1 MGLTL
6 IYTSGNYWRRNSP
19 QPDKNDK
26 MSTAVKQFHE
36 EEAIGKTYD
45 LQVARR
51 LLKYLKPYIRIL
63 IPALLLTLAL
73 NLLGVL
79 QPKFTQYAIDWY
91 ILPGKL
97 DGLSLL
103 VLLYVGVQFFR
114 LVFSYF
120 QAILLNTVGQ
130 YVMFDIRRE
139 LYDKLQHQEIAY
151 YDRNPVG
158 RIMTRLTTDVDA
170 LNELFTQ
177 GVTDLLGDLVM
188 IVAIISMMMW
198 MDPLLTLVTL
208 LTVPML
214 FAATT
219 WFRKG
224 ARRGYDMVRTRIAR
238 INAFLQEHFAGAQ
251 TVQIFNAEIKSLN
264 KFRKINDEHRRANLD
279 TIFYYAVFFPL
290 VDFIG
295 AVGIALIIWYGGYR
309 VMQNTPGNTVLTLGA
324 LVAFIQYSGFLFQP
338 IRDISDKYNVLQ
350 SAVVASHRIFKTL
363 DLPIAILN
371 PNRPL
376 KSGRARGR
384 IEFQNVWFAYKDE
397 EWVLKDVSF
406 TVEPGQSIALV
417 GHTGSGKT
425 TITNL
430 LMRFYDI
437 QRGRILLDGTDLRD
451 WDLKSLRQNFA
462 VVLQEVF
469 LFSGTVEG
477 NIRLGREE
485 ISEERVVWAAR
496 EVHADRFIGRLKD
509 GYKAEVRERGAGLSV
524 GQKQLI
530 SFARALAF
538 DPALLILDEATS
550 SIDTETEQLIQQAIE
565 RVMRDRTSIV
575 VAHRLSTIQNAD
587 RIIVLHHGEIREQ
600 GNHQELLL
608 QRGLYW
614 RLYKLQY
621 ADGSRIE
628 KKTAELEEPEL
639 IQTDRLQFSE

>member
-1 MGLTL
+1 
-6 IYTSGNYWRRNSP
+6 
-19 QPDKNDK
+19 
-26 MSTAVKQFHE
+26 MSTAAKQFHE

-45 LQVARR
+45 FQIARR
-51 LLKYLKPYIRIL
+51 LLKYLKPYVRL
-63 IPALLLTLAL
+63 LVPALILTLAL
-73 NLLGVL
+73 NLLGIL

-91 ILPGKL
+91 ILPRKTE
-97 DGLSLL
+97 GLILL
-103 VLLYVGVQFFR
+103 VALYVGVQLFR

-120 QAILLNTVGQ
+120 QAILLNSVGQ

-177 GVTDLLGDLVM
+177 GVTDLLGDVVM
-188 IVAIISMMMW
+188 IFAIISVMLW
-198 MDPLLTLVTL
+198 MDVRLTLVIL

-251 TVQIFNAEIKSLN
+251 TVQIFNAEAKSIHR
-264 KFRKINDEHRRANLD
+264 FDVINEDYRRANID

-309 VMQNTPGNTVLTLGA
+309 VMQNTPGHTVMTLGA

-371 PNRPL
+371 PIAPR
-376 KSGRARGR
+376 KAERAQGR

-397 EWVLKDVSF
+397 DWVLKDVSF
-406 TVEPGQSIALV
+406 SVEPGQSIALV

-437 QRGRILLDGTDLRD
+437 QRGKILLDGVDLRE
-451 WDLKSLRQNFA
+451 WDMKALRENFA
-462 VVLQEVF
+462 VVLQDVF
-469 LFSGTVEG
+469 LFSGTIEG
-477 NIRLGREE
+477 NIRLGRDE
-485 ISEERVVWAAR
+485 ISEERVQWAAR
-496 EVHADRFIGRLKD
+496 EVHADRFIERLKD
-509 GYKAEVRERGAGLSV
+509 EYKAEVRERGAGLSV

-550 SIDTETEQLIQQAIE
+550 SIDTETEQLIQRAIE

-575 VAHRLSTIQNAD
+575 VAHRLSTVQNAD

-600 GNHQELLL
+600 GTHQDLLS

-614 RLYKLQY
+614 KLYKLQY
-621 ADGSRIE
+621 ADASRSQQQTVE
-628 KKTAELEEPEL
+628 DEEEESVRV
-639 IQTDRLQFSE
+639 DRLQFSE

>member
-1 MGLTL
+1 
-6 IYTSGNYWRRNSP
+6 
-19 QPDKNDK
+19 
-26 MSTAVKQFHE
+26 MSTTVKQFHE

-45 LQVARR
+45 FQVARR
-51 LLKYLKPYIRIL
+51 LLRYLKPYVRLL
-63 IPALLLTLAL
+63 IPALVLTLVL

-79 QPKFTQYAIDWY
+79 QPKFTQYAIDWF
-91 ILPGKL
+91 ILPRQL
-97 DGLSLL
+97 DGLLLL
-103 VLLYVGVQFFR
+103 VLVYVGVQFFR

-120 QAILLNTVGQ
+120 QAVLLNTVGQ

-139 LYDKLQHQEIAY
+139 LYDKLQHQEVAY

-188 IVAIISMMMW
+188 IVAIISMMLW
-198 MDPLLTLVTL
+198 MDVRLTLVTL
-208 LTVPML
+208 LTVPLL

-224 ARRGYDMVRTRIAR
+224 ARRGYDLVRTRIAR

-251 TVQIFNAEIKSLN
+251 TVQIFNAETKSLK
-264 KFRKINDEHRRANLD
+264 KFQGINEEYRRANIE

-290 VDFIG
+290 VDLIG
-295 AVGIALIIWYGGYR
+295 AVGVALIIWYGGYR

-350 SAVVASHRIFKTL
+350 AAVVASHRIFKTL
-363 DLPIAILN
+363 DLPIAILS
-371 PNRPL
+371 PTKPV
-376 KSGRARGR
+376 KTGRASGR

-397 EWVLKDVSF
+397 DWVLKDVSF
-406 TVEPGQSIALV
+406 TVESGQSVALV

-437 QRGRILLDGTDLRD
+437 QRGKILLDGVDIRE

-485 ISEERVVWAAR
+485 ISEERVQWAAQ
-496 EVHADRFIGRLKD
+496 EVHADRFINRLRD
-509 GYKAEVRERGAGLSV
+509 TYKAEVRERGAGLSV
-524 GQKQLI
+524 GQKQLV

-550 SIDTETEQLIQQAIE
+550 SIDTETEQLIQRAIE

-600 GNHQELLL
+600 GTHQELLI

-621 ADGSRIE
+621 ADGS
-628 KKTAELEEPEL
+628 TVAGSTEEEDIDDLTPVS
-639 IQTDRLQFSE
+639 DRLQFSE

>member
-1 MGLTL
+1 
-6 IYTSGNYWRRNSP
+6 
-19 QPDKNDK
+19 
-26 MSTAVKQFHE
+26 MSTAAKQFHE

-45 LQVARR
+45 FQIARR
-51 LLKYLKPYIRIL
+51 LLKYLKPYVRL
-63 IPALLLTLAL
+63 LVPALILTLAL
-73 NLLGVL
+73 NLLGIL

-91 ILPGKL
+91 ILPRKT
-97 DGLSLL
+97 DGLILL
-103 VLLYVGVQFFR
+103 VALYVGVQLFR

-120 QAILLNTVGQ
+120 QAILLNSVGQ

-177 GVTDLLGDLVM
+177 GVTDLLGDVVM
-188 IVAIISMMMW
+188 IFAIISVMLW
-198 MDPLLTLVTL
+198 MDVRLTLVIL

-251 TVQIFNAEIKSLN
+251 TVQIFNAEAKSIHR
-264 KFRKINDEHRRANLD
+264 FDVINDDYRRANID

-309 VMQNTPGNTVLTLGA
+309 VMQNTPGHTVMTLGA

-371 PNRPL
+371 PIAPR
-376 KSGRARGR
+376 KAERAQGR

-397 EWVLKDVSF
+397 DWVLKDVSF
-406 TVEPGQSIALV
+406 SVEPGQSIALV

-437 QRGRILLDGTDLRD
+437 QRGKILLDGVDLRE
-451 WDLKSLRQNFA
+451 WDMKALRENFA
-462 VVLQEVF
+462 VVLQDVF
-469 LFSGTVEG
+469 LFSGTIEG
-477 NIRLGREE
+477 NIRLGRDE
-485 ISEERVVWAAR
+485 ISEERVQWAAR
-496 EVHADRFIGRLKD
+496 EVHADRFIERLKD
-509 GYKAEVRERGAGLSV
+509 EYKAEVRERGAGLSV

-550 SIDTETEQLIQQAIE
+550 SIDTETEQLIQRAIE

-575 VAHRLSTIQNAD
+575 VAHRLSTVQNAD

-600 GNHQELLL
+600 GTHQDLLS

-614 RLYKLQY
+614 KLYKLQY
-621 ADGSRIE
+621 ADASRSQQQTVE
-628 KKTAELEEPEL
+628 DEEEESL
-639 IQTDRLQFSE
+639 RVDRLQFSE

>member
-1 MGLTL
+1 
-6 IYTSGNYWRRNSP
+6 
-19 QPDKNDK
+19 

-45 LQVARR
+45 FQVARR
-51 LLKYLKPYIRIL
+51 LLRYLKPYLRL
-63 IPALLLTLAL
+63 LFLALALTLAL

-91 ILPGKL
+91 ILPRQT
-97 DGLSLL
+97 DGLMLL
-103 VLLYVGVQFFR
+103 VGLFLGSQVLR
-114 LVFSYF
+114 LIFSYF
-120 QAILLNTVGQ
+120 QAIFVNSVGQ
-130 YVMFDIRRE
+130 YVMFDIRKA
-139 LYDKLQHQEIAY
+139 LYDKLQHQEVAY

-170 LNELFTQ
+170 LNQLFTE

-188 IVAIISMMMW
+188 IVAIISVMLW
-198 MDPLLTLVTL
+198 MDVKLTLISL
-208 LTVPML
+208 LTVPLL

-219 WFRKG
+219 WFRRG
-224 ARRGYDMVRTRIAR
+224 ARKGYDLVRTRIAR

-251 TVQIFNAEIKSLN
+251 TVQIFNAETKSLRT
-264 KFRKINDEHRRANLD
+264 FDRINDEYRRANID

-290 VDFIG
+290 VDLIG
-295 AVGIALIIWYGGYR
+295 ATGVALIIWYGGYR
-309 VMQNTPGNTVLTLGA
+309 VMQNTPEHTVLTLGA
-324 LVAFIQYSGFLFQP
+324 LVAFIQYSQSLFQP

-350 SAVVASHRIFKTL
+350 AAVVASHRLFKTL
-363 DLPIAILN
+363 DQPVAIST
-371 PNRPL
+371 PEKPL
-376 KSGRARGR
+376 KAERARGR
-384 IEFQNVWFAYKDE
+384 IEFQNVWFAYKDDD
-397 EWVLKDVSF
+397 WVLKDVSF

-437 QRGRILLDGTDLRD
+437 QRGRILLDGVDLRD
-451 WDLKSLRQNFA
+451 WDLKALRQNFA

-469 LFSGTVEG
+469 LFSGTIEG
-477 NIRLGREE
+477 NIRLGRED
-485 ISEERVVWAAR
+485 IKEERVRWAAQ
-496 EVHADRFIGRLKD
+496 EVHADSFIRRLKD
-509 GYKAEVRERGAGLSV
+509 NYVAEVRERGAGLSV

-550 SIDTETEQLIQQAIE
+550 SIDTETEQLIQRAIE

-600 GNHQELLL
+600 GTHQELLAE
-608 QRGLYW
+608 RGLYW
-614 RLYKLQY
+614 KLYKLQY
-621 ADGSRIE
+621 ADRESQ
-628 KKTAELEEPEL
+628 KV
-639 IQTDRLQFSE
+639 LQDLQD

>member
-1 MGLTL
+1 
-6 IYTSGNYWRRNSP
+6 
-19 QPDKNDK
+19 

-45 LQVARR
+45 FQVARR
-51 LLKYLKPYIRIL
+51 LLRYLKPYLRL
-63 IPALLLTLAL
+63 LFLALALTLAL

-91 ILPGKL
+91 ILPRQT
-97 DGLSLL
+97 DGLMLL
-103 VLLYVGVQFFR
+103 VGLFLGSQVLR
-114 LVFSYF
+114 LIFSYF
-120 QAILLNTVGQ
+120 QAIMVNSVGQ
-130 YVMFDIRRE
+130 YVMFDIRKE
-139 LYDKLQHQEIAY
+139 LYDKLQHQEVAY

-158 RIMTRLTTDVDA
+158 RIMTRLTTDVDS
-170 LNELFTQ
+170 LNQLFTE

-188 IVAIISMMMW
+188 IVAIVSVMLW
-198 MDPLLTLVTL
+198 MDVKLTLISL
-208 LTVPML
+208 LTVPLL

-219 WFRKG
+219 WFRRG
-224 ARRGYDMVRTRIAR
+224 ARKGYDLVRTRIAR

-251 TVQIFNAEIKSLN
+251 TVQIFNAEAKSLRT
-264 KFRKINDEHRRANLD
+264 FDQINDEYRRANID

-290 VDFIG
+290 VDLIG
-295 AVGIALIIWYGGYR
+295 AIGVALIIWYGGYR
-309 VMQNTPGNTVLTLGA
+309 VMQNTPEHTVLTLGA
-324 LVAFIQYSGFLFQP
+324 LVAFIQYSQSLFQP

-350 SAVVASHRIFKTL
+350 AAVVASHRIFKTL
-363 DLPIAILN
+363 DQPVAIST
-371 PNRPL
+371 PEKPL
-376 KSGRARGR
+376 KAERARGQ

-397 EWVLKDVSF
+397 DWVLKDVSF

-437 QRGRILLDGTDLRD
+437 QRGRILLDGVDLRD
-451 WDLKSLRQNFA
+451 WDLKALRENFA

-469 LFSGTVEG
+469 LFSGTIEG
-477 NIRLGREE
+477 NIRLGRED
-485 ISEERVVWAAR
+485 IKEERVRWAAQ
-496 EVHADRFIGRLKD
+496 EVHADSFIRRLKD
-509 GYKAEVRERGAGLSV
+509 NYEAEVRERGAGLSV

-550 SIDTETEQLIQQAIE
+550 SIDTETEQLIQRAIE

-600 GNHQELLL
+600 GTHQELLA

-614 RLYKLQY
+614 KLYKLQY
-621 ADGSRIE
+621 ADSSRSSYAAPNI
-628 KKTAELEEPEL
+628 TINPEAVM
-639 IQTDRLQFSE
+639 